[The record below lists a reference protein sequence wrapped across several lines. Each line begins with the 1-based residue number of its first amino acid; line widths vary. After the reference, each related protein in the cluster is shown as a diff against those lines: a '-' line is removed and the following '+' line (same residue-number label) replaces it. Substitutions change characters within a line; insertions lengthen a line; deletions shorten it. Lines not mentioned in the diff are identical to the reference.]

1 MKTRF
6 FSGLISLALPMLM
19 VFIVS
24 SSAMAEVFLNGQL
37 TVNPIP
43 TPIVRTSSTSAREGT
58 THGYMEYRFSISNKS
73 DQPHQVTLYFSA
85 SSGRSGFGETY
96 LSNASTTVTVEP
108 KSETTATILQPPVQF
123 LFGNVPIHIR
133 IDNGREQNLNFA
145 SSNHGFQ
152 RRGHYGSSGMMCHV
166 LVSNK
171 ITANQRELLE
181 RGTLE
186 PNKPETE
193 QENTGMGGMGMR
205 SPRTTPTHA
214 VWQSEVPI
222 EDWSDQ
228 WLSYTRFDC
237 VVVNSD
243 DMQGM
248 KPEAFRA
255 VRRYVEMGGMFVVLD
270 ARSPQL
276 PKHWVEAD
284 ERFAAGIT
292 HYRAVMG
299 NAYIMPSGGNE
310 TAGIKS
316 LRETMLRVANRYE
329 SIMRSTENNAETL
342 ERIVPMGL
350 SYSVPVRSLVVLVI
364 FFALLIGPVNMLALG
379 FWKRR
384 VWLIWTIP
392 LTSLVASFTVL
403 GLVVF
408 SEGIKTVTSVKSVTI
423 LDQRRGEAM
432 TSGIVGFYRTFS
444 PPGGI
449 VYSNSTEVTPV
460 VGNMEGLSLG
470 LQTAGS
476 QHLTQNWI
484 RPRIP
489 SFFYLR
495 KVASSNVRLVFDWGS
510 GGSEPTVT
518 NGLGVKI
525 SRLSVVSPEGKNY
538 SVDAL
543 EPGQKVALKLE
554 TGQAESKHVLFQATS
569 SFESQTER
577 ASLPQLA
584 RGTYLATLEGVS
596 PFLEPGIEK
605 MKSHTQVNTIYG
617 VFSGDGSPEQ

>member
-6 FSGLISLALPMLM
+6 FSGLISLALPMMLAI
-19 VFIVS
+19 FAVS
-24 SSAMAEVFLNGQL
+24 SSVIADDFLNGQL

-43 TPIVRTSSTSAREGT
+43 TPTMRVSSMSSREGT
-58 THGYMEYRFSISNKS
+58 THGYMEYRFSINNRS
-73 DQPHQVTLYFSA
+73 DQPHQVTLYFNSPGT
-85 SSGRSGFGETY
+85 SSGYGETY
-96 LSNASTTVTVEP
+96 LGNASTTVIVEP
-108 KSETTATILQPPVQF
+108 KSEATATILQPPVAF
-123 LFGNVPIHIR
+123 VYYSASLRIR
-133 IDNGREQNLNFA
+133 IDNRREQHLNFTA
-145 SSNHGFQ
+145 SNHGFQ
-152 RRGHYGSSGMMCHV
+152 RRGHYGSSGMVCNI

-186 PNKPETE
+186 PDKAETE
-193 QENTGMGGMGMR
+193 QENTGMGGMGMGG
-205 SPRTTPTHA
+205 PRATATHA

-222 EDWSDQ
+222 EQWSDQ

-276 PKHWVEAD
+276 PKHWTEAD

-292 HYRAVMG
+292 RYRAVMG
-299 NAYIMPSGGNE
+299 DAYVMPSGGNE

-316 LRETMLRVANRYE
+316 LRDAMLNVARRYE

-350 SYSVPVRSLVVLVI
+350 AYGVPVRSLVVLVI
-364 FFALLIGPVNMLALG
+364 FFALLIGPVNMLVLG

-392 LTSLVASFTVL
+392 LTSVVASFTVL

-432 TSGIVGFYRTFS
+432 TSGIAGFYRTFS

-449 VYSNSTEVTPV
+449 VYSNSTEVTPII
-460 VGNMEGLSLG
+460 GNMEGFSLG
-470 LQTAGS
+470 LQTKGS

-495 KVASSNVRLVFDWGS
+495 KVAPSNVRLVFDWNG
-510 GGSEPTVT
+510 EPTVT

-525 SRLSVVSPEGKNY
+525 SNLSVISPDGDRY
-538 SVDAL
+538 SIAMLDL
-543 EPGQKVALKLE
+543 DQKAVLKRDFE
-554 TGQAESKHVLFQATS
+554 QESDEEHVLFQASS
-569 SFESQTER
+569 SFESLTDR
-577 ASLPQLA
+577 ASLPPLV
-584 RGTYLATLEGVS
+584 RGTYLATIEGVS
-596 PFLEPGIEK
+596 PFLESGIEN
-605 MKSHTQVNTIYG
+605 MKSNTQVNTIFG
-617 VFSGDGSPEQ
+617 IFSSDGSPEQ